1 MKYSYL
7 WFIFVALLFFHCQ
20 SQELDSAQE
29 EARFAELE
37 SIITAIESEL
47 TPLEKDVSEL
57 AALASYLIEHQNVY
71 APKADRNKYTTS
83 STGVFYNP
91 EPAKGESSVYI
102 STLAKDRQS
111 AINEVY
117 TTELL
122 DSAFYETVTQNQVV
136 AQAYYNSKNQISRLY
151 PSYSV
156 LTMVDPALDLTSF
169 NFYYLADEVRNPY
182 KGAKWLEEVYL
193 DPAGRGWVLSVIHP
207 VYYRNILQGVMG
219 IDITVNDLVGNF
231 LDKSDKNLL
240 IVDGNG
246 TIVAG
251 KAKAIEA
258 LNMPPLKNHTY
269 IQTINSDN
277 FPVEDFNLFKSKS
290 KEVRRMVS
298 KFLLEKNNRF
308 ELALDGKNQKV
319 FCKQINLVNWY
330 LIDIDN
336 L

>member
-1 MKYSYL
+1 
-7 WFIFVALLFFHCQ
+7 
-20 SQELDSAQE
+20 
-29 EARFAELE
+29 
-37 SIITAIESEL
+37 
-47 TPLEKDVSEL
+47 
-57 AALASYLIEHQNVY
+57 
-71 APKADRNKYTTS
+71 
-83 STGVFYNP
+83 
-91 EPAKGESSVYI
+91 
-102 STLAKDRQS
+102 
-111 AINEVY
+111 
-117 TTELL
+117 
-122 DSAFYETVTQNQVV
+122 
-136 AQAYYNSKNQISRLY
+136 
-151 PSYSV
+151 
-156 LTMVDPALDLTSF
+156 
-169 NFYYLADEVRNPY
+169 LADEVRNPD

-193 DPAGRGWVLSVIHP
+193 DPAGRGWVLSVVHP